1 MSRGSQGQ
9 WPSAVPRSLSE
20 NTTTSTD
27 RKVRYCRGA
36 ILTVLGANDQ
46 FGPVKAHNRAAHP
59 YRSAIR
65 AGQAQSAGEARQ
77 KRAPDVCECAK
88 AQSLAP
94 PVFCCVQA
102 PAVVELNR
110 NTDASEVFRKQ
121 RTVLHEKRR
130 GVAGFRRERAGPWRE
145 PH

>member
-1 MSRGSQGQ
+1 MNV
-9 WPSAVPRSLSE
+9 PSLISAIDDF
-20 NTTTSTD
+20 TTASAAKIIGRAD
-27 RKVRYCRGA
+27 GD